1 MYLMKKQC
9 QSGQTAMMKME
20 RVDAEKSFIKLFQC
34 RTTKEQKWALPHW
47 SGPGLKFLS
56 GMQSACR
63 LQASIAL
70 FDIQTNTCQKSMSHL
85 TQLLEIG
92 EKKKLNLFLALK

>member
-1 MYLMKKQC
+1 MKKQR

-20 RVDAEKSFIKLFQC
+20 RVDAEKSFTKLFQC
-34 RTTKEQKWALPHW
+34 RTTKEQKWALLHW

-85 TQLLEIG
+85 TQLLETG
-92 EKKKLNLFLALK
+92 KKIKKNNSTYFFH

>member
-1 MYLMKKQC
+1 MKKQR

-20 RVDAEKSFIKLFQC
+20 RVDAEKSFTKLFQC

-47 SGPGLKFLS
+47 S

-85 TQLLEIG
+85 TQLLETG
-92 EKKKLNLFLALK
+92 KKIKKNNSTYFFH